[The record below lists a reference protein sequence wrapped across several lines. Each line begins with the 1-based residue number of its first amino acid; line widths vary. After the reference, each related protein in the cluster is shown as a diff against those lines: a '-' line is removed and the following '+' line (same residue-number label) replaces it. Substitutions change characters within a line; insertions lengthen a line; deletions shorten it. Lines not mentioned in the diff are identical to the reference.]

1 MAPASFFKFEEAA
14 FERVLTFDVGEEDCV
29 SAGEPMDME
38 CSAVRTP
45 FSLVAVLRAVRMFEH
60 RANRERAF
68 LPAPS
73 AFEIG
78 RVHDGSHDE
87 AHAMHVSRIVGVVV
101 AAARQSTTIC

>member
-1 MAPASFFKFEEAA
+1 
-14 FERVLTFDVGEEDCV
+14 
-29 SAGEPMDME
+29 MDME

-45 FSLVAVLRAVRMFEH
+45 FSWVAVLRAVRMFEH

-78 RVHDGSHDE
+78 RVHGGSHDE
-87 AHAMHVSRIVGVVV
+87 ECEQKAHAMHVSRIVGVVV
-101 AAARQSTTIC
+101 AAARQSTTVC